1 MLAQRYCLHHDRM
14 RIFFYIRYIHI
25 GLFLVWCLALL
36 GFPRDLYAQDASVKE
51 VVLTNS
57 NENLLLYFTVANAF
71 TPEMEDAVR
80 NGIPATFTFFVE
92 LHRYR
97 KIWLDQEI
105 VSITFD
111 HSLSYDN
118 LKEEYRIKFFEKKG
132 KEIATKSLEEAKA
145 LMAEVNGI
153 TVTSLD
159 LLSPD
164 EEYLLK
170 VKARLAEKTLPLY
183 FHYLIPFW
191 RLWDFETD
199 WYDVEFR
206 Y

>member
-1 MLAQRYCLHHDRM
+1 MC
-14 RIFFYIRYIHI
+14 I
-25 GLFLVWCLALL
+25 
-36 GFPRDLYAQDASVKE
+36 PRGVHAQDAFIKD

-57 NENLLLYFTVANAF
+57 SKNLLLYFAVENAF

-92 LHRYR
+92 IHRHR
-97 KIWLDQEI
+97 KAWLDQEI
-105 VSITFD
+105 VSMTFD
-111 HSLSYDN
+111 HTLSYDN
-118 LKEEYRIKFFEKKG
+118 LKEEYRIKIDDKKN
-132 KEIATKSLEEAKA
+132 KEIVTKSLAEAKA
-145 LMAEVNGI
+145 HMVEVNGLA
-153 TVTSLD
+153 VVSLGF
-159 LLSPD
+159 LKAG
-164 EEYLLK
+164 EEYTLN

-191 RLWDFETD
+191 KLWHFETD